1 MSARLAWIVALA
13 LAPNGSAIADA
24 TVPAAPAASS
34 AVVAP
39 QAGKLEALVP
49 ELADHP
55 YHLAPGERP
64 FQNRFALSPGYG
76 FFGSERFYTLR
87 LAYNPGRWLGY
98 EAAIG
103 HNPGHSTHAVL
114 HTVSMIARHPFPGR
128 FQPYL
133 SGGYG
138 MIMVY
143 PGHSVNAAPVTKNTL
158 AYGGGLEFYIRSD
171 LALRGEMRRA
181 TVIGS
186 PRDHDGIIA
195 YDYSQGTV
203 GLAFYR
209 SIKP

>member
-1 MSARLAWIVALA
+1 MSARLALIAALA
-13 LAPNGSAIADA
+13 LAPAGFASAEAVAPAESQGS
-24 TVPAAPAASS
+24 PAATPRAH
-34 AVVAP
+34 
-39 QAGKLEALVP
+39 KLEALVP

-55 YHLAPGERP
+55 YRLESGERP
-64 FQNRFALSPGYG
+64 FRNRFALSPGYG

-87 LAYNPGRWLGY
+87 LAYTPDRWLGY

-114 HTVSMIARHPFPGR
+114 HTLSMIVRHPFPGR

-138 MIMVY
+138 MFMVY

-158 AYGGGLEFYIRSD
+158 VYGGGLEFFIRGD

-186 PRDHDGIIA
+186 QRDREGIVA

-203 GLAFYR
+203 GLSFYR
-209 SIKP
+209 SIRP